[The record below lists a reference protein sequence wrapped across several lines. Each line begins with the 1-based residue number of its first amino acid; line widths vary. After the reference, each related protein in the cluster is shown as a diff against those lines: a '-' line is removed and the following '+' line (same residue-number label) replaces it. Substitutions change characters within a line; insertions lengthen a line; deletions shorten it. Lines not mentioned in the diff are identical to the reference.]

1 MSKIKWGVGGVVA
14 VATLAVGGNLYADKS
29 LQTYYQQ
36 EAKQPTKNLS
46 LNYQNFQM
54 GALQGSADWT
64 AELILDPCKPKEV
77 IKLTGRDQ
85 IKRSWN
91 GYQIQS
97 DVKVV
102 QADSALKSLVNQP
115 LKLNT
120 HVNWLGTMKSTLTT
134 PVIVRNEAKIQTRL
148 DPVTLEYRAK
158 PVNDQLQMQDL
169 KLDIPNLTVMD
180 AETHFQMTGLK
191 IETNQGLNGNYLEAG
206 KTTVQMDLLKMA
218 DRGLNNP
225 ISAELKNY
233 RVEAESDLTD
243 RVLNTKMAV
252 QVGEMK
258 MTFSPVMQNVKFNFN
273 LQDVNRAKLQAL
285 FDIIEK
291 SENSCLAQE
300 KLLQDLEPALLAVI
314 NEGFKFDSSDNQIK
328 IGTGEAK
335 ASLTGRFMPSHQK
348 TLKGMVAMVPSL
360 VEYKADVQ
368 FDKNMVASIM
378 NSIPGKAGLSMSDQD
393 IETMLSSMQQSG
405 QLKRDGDVMKMSMEY
420 KYGEKKFLTE

>member
-1 MSKIKWGVGGVVA
+1 MSKIKWGVGGVFA

-36 EAKQPTKNLS
+36 EAKQPSKNLS

-218 DRGLNNP
+218 DRGLDNP

-233 RVEAESDLTD
+233 QIEAESDLTD

-273 LQDVNRAKLQAL
+273 VQDVNRAKLQAL

>member
-36 EAKQPTKNLS
+36 EAKQPSKNLS

-273 LQDVNRAKLQAL
+273 VQDVNRAKLQAL

>member
-258 MTFSPVMQNVKFNFN
+258 MTFSPVIQNVKFNFN
-273 LQDVNRAKLQAL
+273 VQDVNRAKLQAL

>member
-1 MSKIKWGVGGVVA
+1 MSKIKWGVAGVVA

-258 MTFSPVMQNVKFNFN
+258 MTFSPVIQNVKYNYN
-273 LQDVNRAKLQAL
+273 VQDVNRAKLQAL

>member
-1 MSKIKWGVGGVVA
+1 
-14 VATLAVGGNLYADKS
+14 
-29 LQTYYQQ
+29 
-36 EAKQPTKNLS
+36 
-46 LNYQNFQM
+46 
-54 GALQGSADWT
+54 
-64 AELILDPCKPKEV
+64 
-77 IKLTGRDQ
+77 
-85 IKRSWN
+85 
-91 GYQIQS
+91 
-97 DVKVV
+97 
-102 QADSALKSLVNQP
+102 
-115 LKLNT
+115 
-120 HVNWLGTMKSTLTT
+120 
-134 PVIVRNEAKIQTRL
+134 
-148 DPVTLEYRAK
+148 
-158 PVNDQLQMQDL
+158 
-169 KLDIPNLTVMD
+169 
-180 AETHFQMTGLK
+180 
-191 IETNQGLNGNYLEAG
+191 
-206 KTTVQMDLLKMA
+206 MDLLKMA

-273 LQDVNRAKLQAL
+273 VQDVNRAKLQAL

>member
-1 MSKIKWGVGGVVA
+1 MSKIKWGVGGIVA

-36 EAKQPTKNLS
+36 EAKQPSKNLS

-54 GALQGSADWT
+54 GVLQGSADWT

-273 LQDVNRAKLQAL
+273 VQDVNRAKLQAL

-348 TLKGMVAMVPSL
+348 TFKGMVAMVPSL

-378 NSIPGKAGLSMSDQD
+378 NSIPGKEGLSMLDQD

>member
-1 MSKIKWGVGGVVA
+1 MSKIKWGVGGIVA

-148 DPVTLEYRAK
+148 DPVTLEYRVK

-169 KLDIPNLTVMD
+169 KLNIPNLTVMD

-258 MTFSPVMQNVKFNFN
+258 MTFSPVIQNVKFNFN
-273 LQDVNRAKLQAL
+273 VQDVNRAKLQAL

>member
-1 MSKIKWGVGGVVA
+1 MSKIKWGVGGIVA

-36 EAKQPTKNLS
+36 EAKQPSKNLS

-54 GALQGSADWT
+54 GAMQGSADWT

-218 DRGLNNP
+218 DRGLDNP

-233 RVEAESDLTD
+233 QIEAESDLTD

-273 LQDVNRAKLQAL
+273 VQDVNRAKLQAL